1 MIDDFS
7 SHRVSS
13 IMAPDTEQPS
23 IWRAFYAQQGL
34 HVDSQHG
41 AEGPVDIEATMRA
54 LPDLRT
60 AIFTISPAQA
70 AIRATD
76 QHAVIL
82 LINIDG
88 TGEVSQCGR
97 KVALEPGDATL
108 LSSKDDGWF
117 VKSCSRWMSVA
128 VPAEALSR
136 RTVMYPRHA
145 VARRIP
151 SDTAPLRLLSGYL
164 QTAMHQL
171 TSVAPRLQHCFT
183 DHVHELIALT
193 VAAIDEDCRQ
203 EAAKGPRAA
212 NLRRLLAEMEVSF
225 ANPAFTP
232 IMAANRLKLSIRY
245 IQYLMKEA
253 GTSFTRRLL
262 ELRLQEARRL
272 LASLTGERRSISD
285 ISRACGFN
293 DVSTFSRSFRRRFG
307 GAPTAFRPAVTR
319 GSERH
324 DPAVQPGG

>member
-1 MIDDFS
+1 M
-7 SHRVSS
+7 
-13 IMAPDTEQPS
+13 
-23 IWRAFYAQQGL
+23 
-34 HVDSQHG
+34 
-41 AEGPVDIEATMRA
+41 
-54 LPDLRT
+54 
-60 AIFTISPAQA
+60 
-70 AIRATD
+70 
-76 QHAVIL
+76 
-82 LINIDG
+82 DG

-97 KVALEPGDATL
+97 RVALEPGDATL

-151 SDTAPLRLLSGYL
+151 RDTAPLRLLSGYL

-171 TSVAPRLQHCFT
+171 TFVAPHLQHCFT
-183 DHVHELIALT
+183 DHIHELIALT
-193 VAAIDEDCRQ
+193 VGAVDEDCRLGP
-203 EAAKGPRAA
+203 AKGPRAA

-225 ANPAFTP
+225 TNPAFSP
-232 IMAANRLKLSIRY
+232 IMAATRLKLSVRY

-262 ELRLQEARRL
+262 ELRLQEARRI

-285 ISRACGFN
+285 ISRTCGFN

-307 GAPTAFRPAVTR
+307 GAPTSFRPAMVK
-319 GSERH
+319 SPERN
-324 DPAVQPGG
+324 DPAIHAGG